1 MDPEGLAGRLAQTE
15 RNVSEAKRH
24 IARLQKLLTELQR
37 GGNDIRLATNLLR
50 QFEQRLATYIGERDR
65 LRQELGLPTWRS

>member
-37 GGNDIRLATNLLR
+37 GGNDIRLAMNLLR